1 MHRFFVLPHA
11 IQGQQ
16 VRFSPEQTHQFR
28 SVLRLRTG
36 DEVLALDGLGRCYR
50 VTLESMGKIGTL
62 GRILETMP
70 AGGEPDGDAT
80 LCQAISRGERFDW
93 VLQKGTELGVTRF
106 QPMITRRTVRRT
118 PGDNQR
124 QRWERILREAAE
136 QCGRGRVPDLA
147 PDLSFEEAVAQRQ
160 GLALL
165 PSTGAT
171 LPARQV
177 LTQATWP
184 VTLFIGPE
192 GGFAP
197 EEVTLAREA
206 GVLVTSLG
214 SRTLRTETAA
224 VVLLTLVMSAL
235 GELDRPAPLAPIAV

>member
-28 SVLRLRTG
+28 SVLRLRSG
-36 DEVLALDGLGRCYR
+36 DEVLALDGLGLCYR
-50 VTLESMGKIGTL
+50 VTLESMGKNETL

-70 AGGEPDGDAT
+70 AGGEPDGNIT

-106 QPMITRRTVRRT
+106 QPMVTQRTVRRS

-147 PDLSFEEAVAQRQ
+147 PELSFEEAVAQRQ

-177 LTQATWP
+177 LDRATWP
-184 VTLFIGPE
+184 LTLFIGPE

-206 GVLVTSLG
+206 GVLPISLG
-214 SRTLRTETAA
+214 PRTLRTETAA
-224 VVLLTLVMSAL
+224 VVLLTLVMGAL
-235 GELDRPAPLAPIAV
+235 GELDRPAPLAPAAV